1 MQVIK
6 PIFNALSRPQLL
18 EGCLGANTQNSNESL
33 NQLVWKVCPKVS
45 GCGPLITQIAAHDA
59 AMIFNDGQMSR
70 LKVLRRLGIKPG
82 ANAVS
87 AHFKAYLSRIKQSE
101 KRFKNNT
108 VEARTAKRRERL
120 RKVMANKKK
129 EGVVY
134 GSGLL
139 E

>member
-1 MQVIK
+1 
-6 PIFNALSRPQLL
+6 
-18 EGCLGANTQNSNESL
+18 
-33 NQLVWKVCPKVS
+33 
-45 GCGPLITQIAAHDA
+45 
-59 AMIFNDGQMSR
+59 MIFNDGQMSR

-87 AHFKAYLSRIKQSE
+87 AHFKADLSRIKQSE

-108 VEARTAKRRERL
+108 IEARRAKRRERL

-134 GSGLL
+134 GPGLL
-139 E
+139 G

>member
-6 PIFNALSRPQLL
+6 PIFNALSHPQFL

-33 NQLVWKVCPKVS
+33 NQFIWKVCPKVS

-82 ANAVS
+82 ANAVP
-87 AHFKAYLSRIKQSE
+87 AHFEADLSRIKQSE

-108 VEARTAKRRERL
+108 IEARKAKRRERL
-120 RKVMANKKK
+120 RKANKKK
-129 EGVVY
+129 EGDVY
-134 GSGLL
+134 GLL
-139 E
+139 G